1 MSWYQVTVVARGAV
15 PIEFGRDCVPFYVAD
30 PYDEARSVVIRT
42 LEAAVG
48 EGNYHYVLPE
58 G

>member
-1 MSWYQVTVVARGAV
+1 MYLGEPAGPL
-15 PIEFGRDCVPFYVAD
+15 PIEFGRDGVPSCVAG

-48 EGNYHYVLPE
+48 EGNYHYLLPM